1 MRFEFKE
8 KSDLS
13 VLHYSELLSLTEL
26 TFGIES
32 KELGL
37 QSHESGL
44 DRKQNQLCTHEE
56 KL

>member
-8 KSDLS
+8 ESDLS
-13 VLHYSELLSLTEL
+13 VLHYSELLSL

-37 QSHESGL
+37 QSHESG
-44 DRKQNQLCTHEE
+44 
-56 KL
+56 